1 MLSEAYRGLSVALH
15 HEDREFEAFLNRF
28 RYADVVE
35 PREA

>member
-15 HEDREFEAFLNRF
+15 LEDREFEAFLNR
-28 RYADVVE
+28 YADVVE

>member
-15 HEDREFEAFLNRF
+15 HEDREFEAFLNR
-28 RYADVVE
+28 YADVVE